1 MHEKAANSRR
11 VVIPGGSGH
20 VGTLMAKHFH
30 ARGDEVVVLSRR
42 AVPAPWRVVRWD
54 GVNPGSWIH
63 ELDGCDVL
71 INLVGRSVNCRYNP
85 PNRSEILQSRVQ
97 STNLLSD
104 AVARVDRPPR
114 LWMNASTATIYR
126 HALDRPMD
134 EFTGEIGGQE
144 PDVPDTWRFSIE
156 VATAWE
162 AAFFAAYNA
171 NIRKVALRS
180 AITLSPEHGSIFDIL
195 LRLVRFGLGGK
206 SGSGEQFV
214 SWIHHTDFLRAM
226 DYIVEHEEL
235 AGPIN
240 VASPSPLPNKEFMHH
255 LREAWGTKIGLPA
268 TEWMLGLGAIFLRT
282 ETELVLK
289 SRRVVPGKLLQNG
302 FRFELPNWRDA
313 AGDLV
318 QHWRRMNQARAED
331 AVHAVAAREVSS
343 IR

>member
-71 INLVGRSVNCRYNP
+71 MNLVGRSVNCRYNP

-214 SWIHHTDFLRAM
+214 SWIHHTRIFPRAM
-226 DYIVEHEEL
+226 DYIVDGTKNSL
-235 AGPIN
+235 AGTRPIN

-255 LREAWGTKIGLPA
+255 LREAWGTQNWPA
-268 TEWMLGLGAIFLRT
+268 R
-282 ETELVLK
+282 
-289 SRRVVPGKLLQNG
+289 NG
-302 FRFELPNWRDA
+302 MDA
-313 AGDLV
+313 WT
-318 QHWRRMNQARAED
+318 WRRFFFAPRPNLC
-331 AVHAVAAREVSS
+331 
-343 IR
+343 